1 MQKPI
6 GYIILESP
14 TISTDLKKVG
24 RAGPLN
30 NRLIA
35 ECTLQDMDHTNRN
48 GRTYAKEDMLKA
60 LKDPRLTELINA
72 GSLKCEDGH
81 PLDKSLARQQ
91 TIYNPLCCAKILSIW
106 VEGDRIKG
114 RVKGT
119 NNDRGEYFNNDL
131 LDGELPAWSF
141 RGLGVLQSI
150 NGKTYVKNIR
160 AITWDRVIYPSHS
173 PSYTEKIVSES
184 MSGKIMNDPN
194 NMSGMGENKVVYS
207 ENWQGELIPV
217 SEQQVI
223 DYIKQESTNL
233 KLFGNS
239 FEILGNTI
247 SIVENCTQVQL
258 VTTDGSIARLP
269 IEDYIRNEFMEYCTR

>member
-14 TISTDLKKVG
+14 TISADLKKVG
-24 RAGPLN
+24 RSGSLN
-30 NRLIA
+30 NRLIV

-48 GRTYAKEDMLKA
+48 GRTYAREDMLKA

-81 PLDKSLARQQ
+81 PLDKNLSRQQ

-106 VEGDRIKG
+106 VDGDRIKG

-141 RGLGVLQSI
+141 RGLGVLQNI
-150 NGKTYVKNIR
+150 NGKVYVKNIR
-160 AITWDRVIYPSHS
+160 AITWDRVLFPSHKC
-173 PSYTEKIVSES
+173 SYCEKIVSGDS
-184 MSGKIMNDPN
+184 S
-194 NMSGMGENKVVYS
+194 NMSGVGENKQVYGES
-207 ENWQGELIPV
+207 WQGELIPV
-217 SEQQVI
+217 SEQEVI
-223 DYIKQESTNL
+223 NYVKQESTNL

-239 FEILGNTI
+239 FEILGNQI
-247 SIVENCTQVQL
+247 SIVENCTQIQL
-258 VTTDGSIARLP
+258 ITNDGSIARLP
-269 IEDYIRNEFMEYCTR
+269 IEEYIRNEFMDYCSR

>member
-14 TISTDLKKVG
+14 TLSVDLKKVG
-24 RAGPLN
+24 RSGSLN
-30 NRLIA
+30 NRLIV

-48 GRTYAKEDMLKA
+48 GRTYAREDMLKA

-81 PLDKSLARQQ
+81 PLDKTLSRQQ
-91 TIYNPLCCAKILSIW
+91 VIYGPLCCAKILSIW
-106 VEGDRIKG
+106 IDGDRIKG

-119 NNDRGEYFNNDL
+119 NNDRGEYFNNDI

-141 RGLGVLQSI
+141 RGLGVLQNM
-150 NGKTYVKNIR
+150 NGKVFVKNIR
-160 AITWDRVIYPSHS
+160 AVTWDKVLYPSHACA
-173 PSYTEKIVSES
+173 YMDKIVSEAS
-184 MSGKIMNDPN
+184 NP
-194 NMSGMGENKVVYS
+194 MSGMGDNKVVYS

-217 SEQQVI
+217 SEQEVI
-223 DYIKQESTNL
+223 DYVKQESTNL

-239 FEILGNTI
+239 FEILGNQI
-247 SIVENCTQVQL
+247 SIVENCTQVQ
-258 VTTDGSIARLP
+258 VITNDGSISRIF
-269 IEDYIRNEFMEYCTR
+269 IEDYIRNEFMDYCSR

>member
-14 TISTDLKKVG
+14 TISSDLKKVG
-24 RAGPLN
+24 RSGALN
-30 NRLIA
+30 NRLIV
-35 ECTLQDMDHTNRN
+35 ECTLQDMDRTNRN

-60 LKDPRLTELINA
+60 LKDPRLTELIDA

-106 VEGDRIKG
+106 VDGDRIKG
-114 RVKGT
+114 RVRGT

-141 RGLGVLQSI
+141 RGLGVLQNL
-150 NGKTYVKNIR
+150 NGKVFVKNIR
-160 AITWDRVIYPSHS
+160 AITWDRVLYPSHRVA
-173 PSYTEKIVSES
+173 YCEKIVSEA
-184 MSGKIMNDPN
+184 DD
-194 NMSGMGENKVVYS
+194 MSGMGDNRVVYN
-207 ENWQGELIPV
+207 ENWKGELIPI

-223 DYIKQESTNL
+223 DYVKHESTNL

-239 FEILGNTI
+239 YEILGNTI
-247 SIVENCTQVQL
+247 SIVENCTQIQL

-269 IEDYIRNEFMEYCTR
+269 IDEYIKNEFMEYCSK